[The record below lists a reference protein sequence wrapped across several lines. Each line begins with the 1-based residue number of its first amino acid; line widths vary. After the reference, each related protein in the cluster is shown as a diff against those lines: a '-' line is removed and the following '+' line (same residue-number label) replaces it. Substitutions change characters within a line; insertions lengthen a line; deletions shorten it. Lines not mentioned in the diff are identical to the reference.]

1 MFLKPAD
8 KNERDVPVIACGP
21 LAGQAG
27 SVRIDRGV
35 DLSPL
40 PL

>member
-8 KNERDVPVIACGP
+8 KNERDVPVIARGP
-21 LAGQAG
+21 LAGEAG
-27 SVRIDRGV
+27 SVRFDRGV

-40 PL
+40 LL